1 MRRYRN
7 RKTGAVIEVY
17 GQVCGKNWEPLD
29 EAPVSLPEALRD
41 PYAEIFG
48 EDSGELPPAK
58 PKTSRKGKK

>member
-7 RKTGAVIEVY
+7 RKTGTVIEVY
-17 GQVCGKNWEPLD
+17 GQVSGKNWEPLE
-29 EAPVSLPEALRD
+29 EAPVSLPETLKD

-48 EDSGELPPAK
+48 EDLDVIPPVK

>member
-17 GQVCGKNWEPLD
+17 GQVNGKNWEPLE

-41 PYAEIFG
+41 PYEEIFG
-48 EDSGELPPAK
+48 GDSDELPPAK